1 MKRLFIL
8 SFILGAAVSCKT
20 NSVPEE
26 NLANAS
32 QPDLKFP
39 HQLLDTFSCVP
50 MVFYNVENLFDTIDD
65 PETRDNEFLPSAK
78 KKWNAKR
85 YQDKLK
91 KLTKVIT
98 RIDSVN
104 PIFIGLAEVENR
116 LVVRD
121 LLKTGRLQQTNY
133 RIAHFDSPDVR
144 GIDVALAFD
153 HSKFQLAKKAAIA
166 IEIEGEPE
174 FKTRDIL
181 YVNGFLFDSTEV
193 HLFVN
198 HWSSRRGGQEQS
210 EFKRIAA
217 AKTLK
222 GKTDEI
228 LAENSN
234 ANIIIMGDFN
244 DYPTN
249 TAIIEVL
256 DAGSQNSNQRF
267 VNLLLPYH
275 LMGAGSYNY
284 KGEWGAL
291 DQFIVS
297 RSLLDNQGLTIQ
309 NGQGLIMYDED
320 FLYTNKDGSKTPNRT
335 YGGNNYYGGYS
346 DHLAIYSILT
356 LQ

>member
-1 MKRLFIL
+1 MLC
-8 SFILGAAVSCKT
+8 SVVVSCKT
-20 NSVPEE
+20 NAVSEE
-26 NLANAS
+26 KSKNTTQN
-32 QPDLKFP
+32 QLKYP
-39 HQLLDTFSCVP
+39 HQLLDTFSTAS

-65 PETRDNEFLPSAK
+65 PTKNDNEFLPSSK

-85 YQDKLK
+85 YKEKLG
-91 KLTKVIT
+91 KLAEVIT
-98 RIDSVN
+98 RTNAEN
-104 PIFIGLAEVENR
+104 PLFIGFAEVENR
-116 LVVRD
+116 FVVSDLVT
-121 LLKTGRLQQTNY
+121 TGRLKETKY
-133 RIAHFDSPDVR
+133 RIAHFESPDVR

-153 HSKFQLAKKAAIA
+153 HSKFQLAKKEAIP
-166 IEIEGEPE
+166 IEIDGKPD

-181 YVNGFLFDSTEV
+181 YVNGFLFDSTKV

-198 HWSSRRGGQEQS
+198 HWSSRRGGQKES
-210 EFKRIAA
+210 EYKRIAA
-217 AKTLK
+217 ARKLKEKTN
-222 GKTDEI
+222 EI
-228 LAENSN
+228 LAENAN
-234 ANIIIMGDFN
+234 ANIIVMGDFN

-249 TAIIEVL
+249 SSIVDIL
-256 DAGSQNSNQRF
+256 DAGPQNSNTMF

-297 RSLLDNQGLTIQ
+297 RSLLDNKGLEIK
-309 NGQGLIMYDED
+309 NGQALIMYDED

-346 DHLAIYSILT
+346 DHLAIYSMFT